1 MKKTTVGNNDTPHRR
16 AVYDRAARSYR
27 IFDALIKG
35 VRSDVVDIAHAPDG
49 ARILDVATGT
59 GSQAFAFAQRGYTV
73 VGIDLS
79 EAMLD
84 VALRR
89 NTFNRVTFTVADAA
103 EMPFEDGEFDVS
115 CVSLALHEMPALAR
129 ARVLREMVRVTAFHG
144 IILIVEY
151 ANPPKNGWYSLLL
164 RVAQWGEGK
173 YFAGFVASDFRGL
186 LTSAG
191 IQIDREVP
199 VLGELLRITRGI
211 NRGYEREAHI

>member
-1 MKKTTVGNNDTPHRR
+1 MKARVEMKKTTVEDEYTPYRR
-16 AVYDRAARSYR
+16 AVYNRAARSYR

-35 VRSDVVDIAHAPDG
+35 VRSKLVDIAHAPDG

-84 VALRR
+84 VAERR
-89 NTFNRVTFTVADAA
+89 DTVNRVRFKVADAA
-103 EMPFEDGEFDVS
+103 QMAFEDGEFEVS
-115 CVSLALHEMPALAR
+115 CISLALHEMPSLAR

-151 ANPPKNGWYSLLL
+151 AIPPKNGWYSLLL
-164 RVAQWGEGK
+164 RVAQCGEGK
-173 YFAGFVASDFRGL
+173 YFAEFVSSDVRGL
-186 LTSAG
+186 LTSVG

-199 VLGELLRITRGI
+199 VLGGLLRITRGV
-211 NRGYEREAHI
+211 NGG